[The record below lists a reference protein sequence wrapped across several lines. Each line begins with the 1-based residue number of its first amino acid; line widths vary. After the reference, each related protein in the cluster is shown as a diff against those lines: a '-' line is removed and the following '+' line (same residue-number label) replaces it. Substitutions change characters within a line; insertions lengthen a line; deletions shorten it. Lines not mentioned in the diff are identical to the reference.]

1 MTTTGAIKYDYEQKR
16 EENELKNI
24 EEILR
29 DDLGKVS
36 GALEFRNLTWS
47 NQKASVKIVKLQENE
62 YKIEYKIENKDKQII
77 KDWTEIENGGEI
89 GSLELGDTVYA
100 RLTNETTLG
109 VKYSKDTASITVND
123 IGKPVVTVAQG
134 TLTTNSI
141 VVSVSSKDNEAGM
154 PDIPEY
160 KYYIKKTEDANY
172 PNEASYIG
180 TDTSLNF
187 TGLLQNTSYDIKV
200 TTTDIAGNEGIG
212 EITNITTGTVPNA
225 GGEGDQIGA
234 ITFSNLT
241 WNNGKAGVTIT
252 KNITEDYTIKYIV
265 KNKTGTII
273 VNETEISSG
282 SRVENLNLGDTVTA
296 WLTDGINKGNSA
308 SITVNDTT
316 PPSAPTLSITS
327 GTPGNN
333 GTYKSAVTV
342 TVTPGTDGQS
352 GVLKT
357 TYVITGSQTIGETEG
372 TSINI
377 TAEGTSYITAYTY
390 DKANN
395 KTASQQ
401 LTVNIKYNTAP
412 VVETPTG
419 TAKANTNNTIIVTA
433 KATDEDENTTL
444 TYTLWWGTSS
454 GNLSATNITKTG
466 TSGQAVTLEKSEL
479 SNDTTYYFKVVVS
492 DGTDSATSGQNSAKT
507 YCLGTYCSGGT
518 YAQIT
523 CTSCGGTGK
532 GQAITQKC
540 TACNGQRW
548 EGLSEVLL

>member
-109 VKYSKDTASITVND
+109 VKYSKDTASIT
-123 IGKPVVTVAQG
+123 I
-134 TLTTNSI
+134 
-141 VVSVSSKDNEAGM
+141 
-154 PDIPEY
+154 
-160 KYYIKKTEDANY
+160 
-172 PNEASYIG
+172 
-180 TDTSLNF
+180 
-187 TGLLQNTSYDIKV
+187 
-200 TTTDIAGNEGIG
+200 
-212 EITNITTGTVPNA
+212 
-225 GGEGDQIGA
+225 
-234 ITFSNLT
+234 
-241 WNNGKAGVTIT
+241 
-252 KNITEDYTIKYIV
+252 
-265 KNKTGTII
+265 
-273 VNETEISSG
+273 
-282 SRVENLNLGDTVTA
+282 
-296 WLTDGINKGNSA
+296 
-308 SITVNDTT
+308 NDTT

-342 TVTPGTDGQS
+342 TVTPGIDGQS

-395 KTASQQ
+395 KTASQE